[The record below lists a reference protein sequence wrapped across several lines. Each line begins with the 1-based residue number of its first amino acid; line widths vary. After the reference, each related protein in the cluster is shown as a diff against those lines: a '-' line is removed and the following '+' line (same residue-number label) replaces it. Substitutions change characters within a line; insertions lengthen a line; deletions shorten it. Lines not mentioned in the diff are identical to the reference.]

1 MRLIVLCLS
10 LIIYQSYFEKANA
23 QFNTITM
30 DSNNYKV
37 ESTQEREENLD
48 GTEAPYATL
57 SGYEEIKNRLFQEY
71 MSVSYPLKDIF
82 ITSFYGLRE
91 DPLSHKT
98 KKHNGLDLRASTEE
112 VYSMLAGRVIKTGSD
127 KRSGLYVIIRHGDY
141 TISYC
146 HLSLVMVQQNQELK
160 AGEMVALSGNTGR
173 STGPH
178 LHITCKFKGKYI
190 DPLIVLDYIKRV
202 RSEIKEKLLNS
213 IELEASL

>member
-10 LIIYQSYFEKANA
+10 LIIYWSYFEKANA

-37 ESTQEREENLD
+37 EASKETEENLD

-82 ITSFYGLRE
+82 ITSLYGLRE

-112 VYSMLAGRVIKTGSD
+112 VYSMLKGKVIKTGSD

-160 AGEMVALSGNTGR
+160 AGELVALSGNTGR

-213 IELEASL
+213 IDLEASL